1 MGRYV
6 ELEQLRQ
13 LETVSRVGTISAA
26 AKVLRISQPALS
38 RSIARLERELG
49 VELFDRVGRNVTL
62 NQAGAQVLEHASVIL
77 REERLM
83 REALSE
89 LSRSKRMLRVGTTSP
104 APLWRLSAQCIER
117 FPERILASELCEPP
131 EAEAGVYE
139 GRFELAIIPKLPSY
153 PSMRACHLMTE
164 SLMVSLPFGHPLE
177 KRESISMRELDGET
191 FLLFSGMGYWRS
203 YITETLRKS
212 HFLEQPD
219 LRSFLSYTRSS
230 NMPYFSSDALYN
242 GVYNPKCVDIPL
254 SDPDTHV
261 DFWLV
266 ARENASGWVIELFEW
281 VEGVRNLW
289 PGEPLK
295 NADI

>member
-1 MGRYV
+1 M

-13 LETVSRVGTISAA
+13 IETVSRVGTISAA

-62 NQAGAQVLEHASVIL
+62 NQAGARVLEHAVVIL

-83 REALSE
+83 REALGE
-89 LSRSKRMLRVGTTSP
+89 LSRYKRTLHVGTSSP

-117 FPERILASELCEPP
+117 FPERLFTSEVCESS
-131 EAEAGVYE
+131 ETEAGVFD
-139 GRFELAIIPKLPSY
+139 GRFELGITVKMPSY
-153 PSMRACHLMTE
+153 PSMRACHLMSE

-177 KRESISMRELDGET
+177 KRDSISMKELDGDT
-191 FLLFSGMGYWRS
+191 FLLYSGMGYWLP
-203 YITETLRKS
+203 YITNSLPKS
-212 HFLEQPD
+212 HFVEQPE

-254 SDPDTHV
+254 NDPDAHV

-266 ARENASGWVIELFEW
+266 VREDASSWALEIFEW
-281 VEGVRNLW
+281 VEELQGLW
-289 PGEPLK
+289 PGDPLK
-295 NADI
+295 DAVL